1 MSQQGPWGPR
11 GPTGVTGMTGRRGL
25 QGDGFGPA
33 GVPFYSGGFVN
44 YTIVAPYGGPSV
56 TVSANTNGMHY
67 SLLDNSGSVGSCYLT
82 LPITYPAQGTF
93 WVFYNRNPTL
103 KIQLQLT
110 NGTAVYNGSSAA
122 TMVEIAGGNGC
133 VLAYSGSSGS
143 YIVF

>member
-1 MSQQGPWGPR
+1 MSQQGAFGPR
-11 GPTGVTGMTGRRGL
+11 GPTGPTGISGRRGL

-33 GVPFYSGGFVN
+33 GVAFYSGGFVN
-44 YTIVAPYGGPSV
+44 YSYVATTTNPSL
-56 TVSANTNGMHY
+56 TVSADTNGKYY
-67 SLLDNSGSVGSCYLT
+67 SLEDNTSGTGTCYVT
-82 LPITYPAQGTF
+82 LPATYPVQGTF
-93 WVFYNRNPTL
+93 WVFYNRHASN

-122 TMVEIAGGNGC
+122 TMVEIAAGNGC